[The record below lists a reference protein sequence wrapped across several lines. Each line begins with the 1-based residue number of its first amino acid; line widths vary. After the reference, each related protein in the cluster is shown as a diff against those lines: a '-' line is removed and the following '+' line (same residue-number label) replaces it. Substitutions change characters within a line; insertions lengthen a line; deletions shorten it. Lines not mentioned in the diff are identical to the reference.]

1 MGLGYCGPAVRRA
14 LAIPRMGVGRRG
26 WAPAGSGG
34 WARAGLGGWARM
46 GTVFG
51 LGIGGA
57 LLVATACTVQTIFP
71 FGSAPLPGSAS
82 QIVGAAG
89 GIVTANDGTSLFI
102 PPQAL
107 PGDVTITIG
116 LDPATAELPDARV
129 LAAGHVFGPPG
140 QVFGTPACVTVSF
153 EPALLP
159 QGTTETSVVLYA
171 PAEDGGGY
179 VPVPTWATDPTHVTA
194 TVSQLSTIVAGYGI
208 AQELDA
214 SVASCDASLLDAGE
228 EL

>member
-1 MGLGYCGPAVRRA
+1 MTLGYCGPAVRRA
-14 LAIPRMGVGRRG
+14 L
-26 WAPAGSGG
+26 
-34 WARAGLGGWARM
+34 L

-51 LGIGGA
+51 VGVGGA

-82 QIVGAAG
+82 EIVGAGG
-89 GIVTANDGTSLFI
+89 GIVIANDGTTLFI

-116 LDPATAELPDARV
+116 LDPDTVELPDAQA

-140 QVFGTPACVTVSF
+140 QVFGAPACVTVSF

-159 QGTTETSVVLYA
+159 PGTTETSVVLYA
-171 PAEDGGGY
+171 PTEDGGGY
-179 VPVPTWATDPTHVTA
+179 VPVPTWTTDATHVTG
-194 TVSQLSTIVAGYGI
+194 TVSQLSTLVAAYGS
-208 AQELDA
+208 AKEQDA
-214 SVASCDASLLDAGE
+214 SVASCDASVLDAGD